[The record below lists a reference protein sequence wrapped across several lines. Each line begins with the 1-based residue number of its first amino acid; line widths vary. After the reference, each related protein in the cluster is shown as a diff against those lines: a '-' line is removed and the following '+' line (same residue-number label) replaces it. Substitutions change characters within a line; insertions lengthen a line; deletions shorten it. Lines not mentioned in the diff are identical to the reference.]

1 MSVAISPHSGVSSDL
16 PAASGH
22 WCSVLPLLN
31 EVQTRLYV
39 AQKALELG
47 RGGISTLAKLTGI
60 SRPTIH
66 KGIQELRAGIAPDTA
81 GRIRKKGGGRKCVEV
96 VDATLLRDLEAIMEE
111 NTAGDPMS
119 CLKWTGKSSGK
130 IAHELASKGHQVN
143 PRTVCRLLK
152 EMDFS
157 LCANVKADEGVQHP
171 DRDAQFRYINQ
182 QAKAFMKRGDPIISV
197 DTKKKELVGNFKN
210 AGQTWRRE
218 DKMVKAHDFP
228 SQAVGKAIPY
238 GVYDIQAN
246 AGMVNVGMSHDTA
259 EFAMESVTKWWK
271 SVGRIHYGRSKRLLI
286 CADSGGSNGRRTRLW
301 KVALQQFSDAFD
313 LQVTVLHYPPGTSKW
328 NKIEHKMF
336 SFISM
341 NWKGEP
347 LVSYEAVVNLIS
359 TTTTKSGLRV
369 VANLDQKNYETGIKI
384 SNKQMDELSIRY
396 HKKHP
401 SWNYTVSPR
410 RRRGI

>member
-1 MSVAISPHSGVSSDL
+1 MMSSPHSAMASDL
-16 PAASGH
+16 PGALGQ
-22 WCSVLPLLN
+22 WCSLLPLLN
-31 EVQTRLYV
+31 ETQTRLYV

-47 RGGISTLAKLTGI
+47 RGGISTVAELTGL
-60 SRPTIH
+60 SRPTIQ
-66 KGIQELRAGIAPDTA
+66 KGIRELRAGIAPETA
-81 GRIRKKGGGRKCVEV
+81 VMIRKKGGGRKCVEA
-96 VDATLLRDLEAIMEE
+96 VDATLLRDLEAIMEVH
-111 NTAGDPMS
+111 TAGDPMS

-130 IAHELASKGHQVN
+130 IAHELTAPGHQVN

-152 EMDFS
+152 EIGFS
-157 LCANVKADEGVQHP
+157 LRANVKADEGAQHP

-182 QAKAFMKRGDPIISV
+182 QAKAFTQLGDPIISV

-218 DKMVKAHDFP
+218 DKWVNAHDFP

-238 GVYDIQAN
+238 GVYDIQAHV
-246 AGMVNVGMSHDTA
+246 GMVNVGISHDTA
-259 EFAMESVTKWWK
+259 EFAVESITKWWK
-271 SVGRIHYGRSKRLLI
+271 SVGRIHYGQSKRLLI
-286 CADSGGSNGRRTRLW
+286 CADRGGSHGSRTRLW
-301 KVALQQFSDAFD
+301 KVALQQFSDTFD
-313 LQVTVLHYPPGTSKW
+313 LKVTVLHYPPGTSKW

-359 TTTTKSGLRV
+359 TTTTKSGLKV
-369 VANLDQKNYETGIKI
+369 VAELDQNTYETGIKI
-384 SNKQMDELSIRY
+384 SDKPMDALHIRY

-401 SWNYTVSPR
+401 AWNYTVSPR
-410 RRRGI
+410 RPTRI